1 MRTLV
6 HFASWWSS
14 LTAAI
19 FTRKSCTIRKCRRSS
34 MSVRYGTAW
43 CRWQEGWKPCMTGTS
58 CTEIWSLQMSS
69 CRLTALLNLGTWMFR
84 KLRKMMDY
92 CSPRLVL
99 PTMRAQRCGRI
110 SPTITKVTSGRLD
123 ACSTKWRHW
132 TRPFARRTW
141 TNCSRLCCLEPI
153 RKFQIT
159 IQNIWPILLSFC
171 FKWTQISDQT
181 VTRSWDCL

>member
-19 FTRKSCTIRKCRRSS
+19 FTRKSCTIRKCRQNST
-34 MSVRYGTAW
+34 SVRYGTAW
-43 CRWQEGWKPCMTGTS
+43 CRWQEVWKPCMTGTS

-123 ACSTKWRHW
+123 ACSTKWQHLW
-132 TRPFARRTW
+132 LPNSF
-141 TNCSRLCCLEPI
+141 
-153 RKFQIT
+153 K
-159 IQNIWPILLSFC
+159 PILKFENYSIGWLTQLWNYSMKSLSELFLRC
-171 FKWTQISDQT
+171 NNSLHCYKKY
-181 VTRSWDCL
+181 